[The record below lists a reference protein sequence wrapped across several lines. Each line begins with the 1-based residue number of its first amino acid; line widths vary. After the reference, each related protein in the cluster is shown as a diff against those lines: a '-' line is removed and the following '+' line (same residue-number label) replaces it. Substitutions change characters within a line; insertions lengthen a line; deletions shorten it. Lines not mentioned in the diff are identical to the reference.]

1 MRASMKPILLAAV
14 LVSLLVA
21 INPQARAA
29 QETDWEAQFRG
40 LDSVVVSCKRTLK
53 TKYTARIC
61 KALRS
66 HARAFLKEQAI
77 PHEDLGTWYRDD
89 PRPENP
95 AKLKHP
101 LNLTIYVRSTQ
112 PNPLGMDVRVNAEVL
127 LRQARD
133 ADQPDSPRTGMLLLW
148 QDGITAAGSR
158 KRLERAIIGALKK
171 KTMTKLFEL
180 IKTNWPKVEN

>member
-1 MRASMKPILLAAV
+1 MKLIFSTAILV
-14 LVSLLVA
+14 TLLVA
-21 INPQARAA
+21 GNHQVRAE
-29 QETDWEAQFRG
+29 QKTDWEAQFRG
-40 LDSVVVSCKRTLK
+40 LDSVVISCKRTLK

-66 HARAFLKEQAI
+66 HAREFLNERAI

-95 AKLKHP
+95 AKFKHP

-112 PNPLGMDVRVNAEVL
+112 PNPLGMDIRINAEIM
-127 LRQARD
+127 LRQALE
-133 ADQPDSPRTGMLLLW
+133 ANQPGPPRKGMLLLW

-171 KTMTKLFEL
+171 KTMKKLFDL
-180 IKTNWPKVEN
+180 MKTNWPKLEN